1 MKTDYAALHW
11 VYEIHGQWST
21 HPLQCRIFPHT
32 MDWTCAGAEA
42 AWVHGLWCSG
52 SMSAQSIMFR
62 VNECT
67 VGLWCPGSMLPSSQI
82 TQSPL
87 SAMHRHSRLT
97 SSALLSLSAEQQL
110 ISSCKYSKGRALAP
124 GQTPPPPEISPQ
136 TGREALL
143 LLNITVNAGSA
154 AGFDIYSNYCLL
166 SRIYASC

>member
-67 VGLWCPGSMLPSSQI
+67 VGLWCSGSMSAQSIMSRVNECTVYNVQGQWVHGRSMMSRVNAAIKSNHSI
-82 TQSPL
+82 TVICHASTFTFDFKCT
-87 SAMHRHSRLT
+87 AFIVSRAT
-97 SSALLSLSAEQQL
+97 TYQQL
-110 ISSCKYSKGRALAP
+110 QVQQR
-124 GQTPPPPEISPQ
+124 
-136 TGREALL
+136 
-143 LLNITVNAGSA
+143 
-154 AGFDIYSNYCLL
+154 
-166 SRIYASC
+166 